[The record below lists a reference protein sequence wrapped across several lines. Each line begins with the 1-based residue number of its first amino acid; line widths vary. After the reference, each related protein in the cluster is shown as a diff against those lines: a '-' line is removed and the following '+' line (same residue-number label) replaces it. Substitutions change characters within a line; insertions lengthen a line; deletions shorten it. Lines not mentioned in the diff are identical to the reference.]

1 MFATAA
7 DIQTN
12 VTGEHGTGAMT
23 SILIYAGSARR
34 GAFSRQLAAAATT
47 IVGES
52 GGKATLVDLTDFDV
66 PLYNADIEDG
76 SGIPHPVVEFRRLVA
91 THQGMIIATP
101 GYNGFVT
108 PLLLNMLFWASRPS
122 PADDFGAV
130 FQNKPVALLASSPGR
145 LGGVRVIPRLRDVV
159 AELGMV
165 PVPGFTTVPQAGEAF
180 TPRGRLADASLESG
194 LTTLIDRLLLAS
206 HQQA

>member
-1 MFATAA
+1 MAGVRTKGCGA
-7 DIQTN
+7 
-12 VTGEHGTGAMT
+12 GAMT

-47 IVGES
+47 IISEA
-52 GGKATLVDLTDFDV
+52 GGKPTLIDLADFDV
-66 PLYNADIEDG
+66 PLYNADIEDAA
-76 SGIPHPVVEFRRLVA
+76 GIPQPVVDYRRLVA

-101 GYNGFVT
+101 EYNGFIT
-108 PLLLNMLFWASRPS
+108 PLLLNMLCWASRPS
-122 PADDFGAV
+122 PGDDFGAV

-165 PVPGFTTVPQAGEAF
+165 PVPGFATVPQAAEAF
-180 TPRGRLADASLESG
+180 TPRGRLADTGIEAG
-194 LTTLIDRLLLAS
+194 LTALVDRLLAAS
-206 HQQA
+206 RQHPPI